1 MTESGNNIR
10 GGVLTG
16 LAIVNIP
23 LLRVFLCRRV
33 ERRSGRIRCQC
44 AHVSDTRV
52 YPISGSE
59 PVCVCE

>member
-23 LLRVFLCRRV
+23 LLRVFLGALRGGAGESV
-33 ERRSGRIRCQC
+33 VSVHMSVIRGFIQ
-44 AHVSDTRV
+44 
-52 YPISGSE
+52 
-59 PVCVCE
+59 